1 MALSIAN
8 NVTSLNAQNSLS
20 RTSNNLAKSLE
31 RLSTGLKV
39 NRGADGP
46 AALVI
51 SEQQRAQIS
60 GLRAAI
66 DNTNKAIAVVQTG
79 EGALNEM
86 NTLLTKLRSLMVDSA
101 NTGVNDTNALA
112 ANQAEI
118 DNILTSIDRIAN
130 NTQFGS
136 RKLLDGSSGV
146 SGTATDADVTVLK
159 ATNETVAG
167 AYAIN
172 VTTAAEKAN
181 VTAATGQTA
190 NLAADEVLTING
202 VQISLKAGMSQN
214 QVIDRINEFTNQTG
228 VKADNNGAG
237 GATRLL
243 STAFGSSAEISV
255 VSNVAAAANSS
266 GFGNSVLNDTGVD
279 IAGTINGVA
288 ATGSGNTLTA
298 TSGVAKGL
306 SVSIALVNSTAIA
319 TVTGAQGNVNVT
331 NNALSFQVGANAGQN
346 VKLSFDKMNITALGI
361 GASSVFTNL
370 SQVTT
375 ANADEGLKV
384 IDAAIDD
391 VSKFR
396 GRLGA
401 FQQNTLESNVNNLKA
416 TLENTV
422 ASESVIR
429 DTDFAQEIANF
440 TKYQTQIQAG
450 TTVLGNANALTS
462 LVANLLRG

>member
-1 MALSIAN
+1 MALSLVN

-20 RTSNNLAKSLE
+20 RTNNSLAKSLE

-66 DNTNKAIAVVQTG
+66 DNTSKAIAVVQTG

-86 NTLLTKLRSLMVDSA
+86 NMLLTNLRRLMVDSA

-118 DNILTSIDRIAN
+118 DNILSTIDRIAN
-130 NTQFGS
+130 NTQFGT

-146 SGTATDADVTVLK
+146 NGTATDPDVTVLK
-159 ATNETVAG
+159 ATNDTVAG
-167 AYAIN
+167 SYAIS
-172 VTTAAEKAN
+172 VTTAGEKAN
-181 VTAATGQTA
+181 ISAGTTQTQA
-190 NLAADEVLTING
+190 LAANEVLTING
-202 VQISLKAGMSQN
+202 VQISLTAGMSQA
-214 QVIDRINEFTNQTG
+214 QVIDRINEFTNVTG
-228 VKADNNGAG
+228 VKADNSGTT
-237 GATRLL
+237 TRLV
-243 STAFGSSAEISV
+243 STAFGASASISV
-255 VSNVAAAANSS
+255 VSNVAAASNSS
-266 GFGNSVLNDTGVD
+266 GFGTTVQNDTGVD

-306 SVSIALVNSTAIA
+306 SVSIALAAATGVA
-319 TVTGAQGNVNVT
+319 TVTGAQGNVNVS
-331 NNALSFQVGANAGQN
+331 NNALSFQVGANAGQK
-346 VKLSFDKMNITALGI
+346 VSLAFDKMNITALGV
-361 GASSVFTNL
+361 GVSGVFSNL

-375 ANADEGLKV
+375 ANATEGLKV

-401 FQQNTLESNVNNLKA
+401 FQQNTLESTANNLKA

-422 ASESVIR
+422 AAESVIR
-429 DTDFAQEIANF
+429 DTDFAEEIANF
-440 TKYQTQIQAG
+440 TKFQTQIQAG
-450 TTVLGNANALTS
+450 TTVLGNANALTT